1 MFDGIVIRWSG
12 IAVLIAAFI
21 AYLLFRQEMRRNG
34 YVKAFS
40 QDIFLGCVFFGLL
53 GARLAWYAENGFVH
67 FERFLLFFYDGF
79 ETLGGILFASIFLFI
94 YTRKNYMSFLRTL
107 DCAMPQVLLAM
118 AIARIPDAF
127 TSWRIILVV
136 GVDML
141 GYLMLQ
147 FVYRKLSCHRLYP
160 DKYSNHDLKQ

>member
-118 AIARIPDAF
+118 AIARIPGERAKVASMTNTEVMRPHWLCF
-127 TSWRIILVV
+127 GLGHRASLS
-136 GVDML
+136 ML
-141 GYLMLQ
+141 RSMEE
-147 FVYRKLSCHRLYP
+147 
-160 DKYSNHDLKQ
+160 